1 MKKDNKQRLFEVTA
15 RLDKTFKPKLNE
27 DMSYDSQPRMI
38 KSQSPRPL
46 NVIARE
52 IYQDWKPV
60 SPYAEQYLD
69 AMSTLNSINDK
80 YMFDSGSEIVARFLS
95 NASQWKGENARRIKI
110 ELKKMLGLKEDS
122 TNENTDLSNNNKKTF
137 TLNLF
142 GEDNELYLELN
153 NYRNNNAL
161 AVELISTDE
170 EPYATVSVNLPES
183 AELPKDEFFLK
194 NWSENEEIA
203 QQLIEKK
210 IIIPT
215 GKEASSGFIRA
226 MSYKISPEYKSELGE
241 DIDLSNEE
249 TPKNEEQEWQEQVES
264 YTNGNITDF
273 TNWLKTLDTGT
284 LIRFLKWTEENNIKF

>member
-1 MKKDNKQRLFEVTA
+1 
-15 RLDKTFKPKLNE
+15 
-27 DMSYDSQPRMI
+27 
-38 KSQSPRPL
+38 
-46 NVIARE
+46 
-52 IYQDWKPV
+52 
-60 SPYAEQYLD
+60 
-69 AMSTLNSINDK
+69 MSTLNSINDK

-215 GKEASSGFIRA
+215 GKEASSEFIRA
-226 MSYKISPEYKSELGE
+226 RSYKINPEYKSELGE

-249 TPKNEEQEWQEQVES
+249 TPKNEEQEWQEYYET
-264 YTNGNITDF
+264 YINGNITDF
-273 TNWLKTLDTGT
+273 ANWLKSLDTGT
-284 LIRFLKWTEENNIKF
+284 LIRFLKWIQENNVKF